1 MNPVIHELFQKTRYL
16 TNDLN
21 HQLNKH
27 KLFASQWA
35 VLYCIKIHEQMSL
48 TQIWKYLNVE
58 APTVTRTV
66 YRLVELGWV
75 EIRPGKDRRE
85 KIVRLTEKAL
95 ECYPDIS
102 ITIIAF
108 EERATSNLT
117 SEEQEILLKL
127 LQKIK

>member
-27 KLFASQWA
+27 NLYASQWS

-85 KIVRLTEKAL
+85 KIVRLTDKAL

-102 ITIIAF
+102 TTIIEF
-108 EERATSNLT
+108 EERATSNL
-117 SEEQEILLKL
+117 SLEEQEILLKL
-127 LQKIK
+127 LQKI